1 MSVKQTKY
9 CAPGQPPM
17 MLYPNQSAV
26 VIHKPNY
33 SQDKIQYL
41 QVGIEEWMEA
51 QRNLKP
57 KSFTLYLY
65 LCSNMDGLQ
74 KAFSPADVYNKTKIS
89 KKSFYNAVDELM
101 EKGYLIKHEKNGKT
115 LHYNCYEFYTSPEL
129 NPEWNQCDA
138 NETV

>member
-9 CAPGQPPM
+9 CTPGQPPM
-17 MLYPNQSAV
+17 KLYPNQSAI

-51 QRNLKP
+51 QRNLRP

-74 KAFSPADVYNKTKIS
+74 KAFSPADVYNRTKIS
-89 KKSFYNAVDELM
+89 KKSFYNAVDELI

-115 LHYNCYEFYTSPEL
+115 LLYNCYEFYTDPKL
-129 NPEWNQCDA
+129 NPEWSQCDA